1 MKNILNY
8 DTCVIAC
15 SGPSLNKI
23 DVFSLGLPVVAIST
37 AIRKLPNP
45 DYWVCSDY
53 INEMHADEGK
63 RAYEN
68 ADIVKIFQEDKIMN
82 AEKAKNLFSYKVH
95 KTNKI
100 SNVPTDL
107 FDFTKPF
114 IRGPHKSV
122 TFAIQ
127 WAHSVGIKNLIFAG
141 NDLYAP
147 SMEEKYCYAVTET
160 DKRKKHNFLKTL
172 NEVKDTLVWWYGFAK
187 AKGYEWYSWE
197 CGQVF
202 DSVVPNLTEDLKEK
216 FTVKDLIQNEEIPE
230 ILNEHKHKYLT
241 KQQIKEQILSDR
253 IDEMNVYAALME
265 KIKKL

>member
-8 DTCVIAC
+8 DTCVMAC
-15 SGPSLNKI
+15 SGPSLNKV

-37 AIRKLPNP
+37 TIRKISNP

-53 INEMHADEGK
+53 INEMHADEG
-63 RAYEN
+63 RHAYEN
-68 ADIVKIFQEDKIMN
+68 PDIVKIFQEDKIMN
-82 AEKAKNLFSYKVH
+82 TEKAKSLFTYKVH

-107 FDFTKPF
+107 FDFSKPF

-127 WAHSVGIKNLIFAG
+127 WAHSIGIKNIIFAG

-147 SMEEKYCYAVTET
+147 SMEEKYCYNVTEI

-172 NEVKDTLVWWYGFAK
+172 NEVKDTLTWWYGFAK
-187 AKGYEWYSWE
+187 TKGYEWYSWE

-202 DSVVPNLTEDLKEK
+202 DTIVPVLTDELKEK
-216 FTVKDLIQNEEIPE
+216 LTSKIVEENDSNLSETIPTYS
-230 ILNEHKHKYLT
+230 K
-241 KQQIKEQILSDR
+241 KQQVQFEIEQNRMEDAER
-253 IDEMNVYAALME
+253 YMTLMK
-265 KIKKL
+265 KIHKL